1 MTRHDK
7 LLAAAINNPA
17 GLRFDDFETLL
28 AQCDWTLDRQDGSH
42 RVWYSPKGAR
52 LPVQA
57 GQAGKAKPYQGRQF
71 LAICRRETP

>member
-28 AQCDWTLDRQDGSH
+28 AQCDWTLDRQGGSH
-42 RVWYSPKGAR
+42 
-52 LPVQA
+52 
-57 GQAGKAKPYQGRQF
+57 
-71 LAICRRETP
+71 